1 LLRGFVSVTLP
12 ANPLKLPLRGSYL
25 SALERGVLVYDGA
38 MGTNIQRHHLTAA
51 DYGGPSLE
59 GCNDHLV
66 LTRPDVIRS
75 IHESFLAVGCDVVET
90 CTFQS
95 TPRRLA
101 EWGLG
106 DKVREIN
113 VAAARVARAACDAFA
128 TPERPRFVAA
138 SIGPTG
144 MLPSSSDPVL
154 SNVTFD
160 ALADDFHAQAK
171 YLVEGGVDVL
181 LVETSQDMLEV
192 KAALSGFA
200 RLFRELGYRIA
211 VQAQVTLD
219 TSGRMLLGTDVAS
232 AMTTLES
239 LGVDVI
245 GLNCSTGPEH
255 MREPVR
261 FLSQHATRPVSV
273 IPNAGLPLNTGTGE
287 AVYPLEPAPMAAMLC
302 EFVRDFGVRIVGGC
316 CGTTP
321 EHLRAICEVVD
332 ALGARALAPAEH
344 GAASGRVSAG
354 PGEVSTSDDASST
367 AASAS
372 PTAAGEAATAEGEA
386 ALAKG
391 DAEGRRG
398 GLSSGRDDESADR
411 RDSVVARAAAGA
423 GAAPAA
429 RGAPPENHDTTSAPD
444 RPHHSL
450 PSRTLAP
457 RRGHHAVP
465 RVASAMRAITLHQ
478 SPPPLLV
485 GERVNSQGSRK
496 VKRLLLADDYEGIL
510 DVAREQAE
518 SGAHVLDICVA
529 LTERGDEAEQMARV
543 AKLLSMSVETPLM
556 VDSTEAGVIQ
566 AALEQIPGRAIINS
580 INMENGRER
589 IDRVVP
595 LAITHGAA
603 LVALTIDPV
612 GMARTRERKLEV
624 ARAIHDI
631 VVGEYGLQPSDL
643 IFDALTFTL
652 ATGDAEWVD
661 SAHETIEGIRL
672 IKRELPGVLTIL
684 GVSNVSFGLAAEAR
698 AVLNSVFLHHCVQAG
713 LDAAI
718 VNPAHVTPYAEISLE
733 ERALAD
739 DLVFNRRADALQ
751 RYIEYFEKTGDGRRE
766 TGEAVRADPTEGMTA
781 EQRVHWM
788 IVHRKKEGIE
798 AALDAAGV
806 HERPVQVL
814 NEVLLPA
821 MKEVGDKFGAGE
833 LILPFVLQSAEV
845 MKKAVKHLEQF
856 LEKQEGYTKGRVVLA
871 TVYGDVHDI
880 GKSLV
885 HTILSNNGYTVFDL
899 GKQVPVNTIIEKAI
913 EVNADAIGLSA
924 LLVSTSKQMP
934 LCVQELDRRGLQL
947 PVLIGGAAINRRF
960 GRRALF
966 VDGERAY
973 DSGVFY
979 CKDAFEG
986 LETMDRLQD
995 PSSRAGFVQQALADA
1010 RADVFLHSGVGK
1022 DVARGDAAGARSD
1035 VSTDHAIPE
1044 SPFVGTR
1051 VLRDIPLDEVLALL
1065 DLDELYRLQWG
1076 GRGSGEGYDKTV
1088 RDEFEPT
1095 LARLSAE
1102 ATRERWLR
1110 PQAVYGY
1117 FPAQAHGND
1126 LVLYDPNAWEADG
1139 GSLREIGR
1147 FHFPRQEG
1155 RERLCLADYFR
1166 PADSGD
1172 VDLVGL
1178 QVVTVGDAATRRFEE
1193 LQGRGEYAEAFYVH
1207 GLAVE
1212 AAEATAEWL
1221 HRRIRAELG
1230 IAAGRGKR
1238 YSWGYGACPDLDD
1251 HETVFRLLPAD
1262 AIGMTLTSAFQLI
1275 PEQSTAALIVHHP
1288 QAKYYAVRGE
1298 GNTGR
1303 AQPSASAAAAVGD
1316 G

>member
-1 LLRGFVSVTLP
+1 VSHLP
-12 ANPLKLPLRGSYL
+12 NAFHLPIRSPYL
-25 SALERGVLVYDGA
+25 DALARGVLVFDGA
-38 MGTNIQRHHLTAA
+38 MGTNIQRHHLTAE
-51 DYGGPSLE
+51 DYGGKALE

-66 LTRPDVIRS
+66 LTRPDVIQS
-75 IHESFLAVGCDVVET
+75 IHESFLEAGCDVVET

-95 TPRRLA
+95 TPRRLE

-106 DKVREIN
+106 DKVRDIN
-113 VAAARVARAACDAFA
+113 VAAARIARAACDRFA

-144 MLPSSSDPVL
+144 MLPSSSDPAL

-160 ALADDFHAQAK
+160 ALSDDFYAQAK

-181 LVETSQDMLEV
+181 LLETSQDILEM
-192 KAALSGFA
+192 KAALAGFV
-200 RLFRELGYRIA
+200 RLFRELGYRLP

-219 TSGRMLLGTDVAS
+219 VSGRMLLGTDVAS
-232 AMTTLES
+232 AMTTLEA

-261 FLSQHATRPVSV
+261 YLSQHATRPVSV
-273 IPNAGLPLNTGTGE
+273 VPNAGLPLNTGTGD
-287 AVYPLEPAPMAAMLC
+287 AVYPLEPAPMAEMLG

-321 EHLRAICEVVD
+321 EHLRAICETVD
-332 ALGARALAPAEH
+332 ALG
-344 GAASGRVSAG
+344 V
-354 PGEVSTSDDASST
+354 
-367 AASAS
+367 
-372 PTAAGEAATAEGEA
+372 
-386 ALAKG
+386 
-391 DAEGRRG
+391 
-398 GLSSGRDDESADR
+398 
-411 RDSVVARAAAGA
+411 RAAAD
-423 GAAPAA
+423 PTMPDVAA
-429 RGAPPENHDTTSAPD
+429 RGAPPEQQHIPALAETRHHLIPTGIVPAPGAPPRRSPSAPATAAA
-444 RPHHSL
+444 RPRHGHHS
-450 PSRTLAP
+450 
-457 RRGHHAVP
+457 VP
-465 RVASAMRAITLHQ
+465 RASSAMRAITLHQ

-485 GERVNSQGSRK
+485 GERVNAQGSRK

-510 DVAREQAE
+510 EVARDQAE
-518 SGAHVLDICVA
+518 SGAHVLDVCVA
-529 LTERGDEAEQMARV
+529 LTERGDEAAQMATV
-543 AKLLSMSVETPLM
+543 AKLLSMSIETPLM
-556 VDSTEAGVIQ
+556 IDSTEASVIQ
-566 AALEQIPGRAIINS
+566 AALEHIPGRAIINS
-580 INMENGRER
+580 INMENGRAR
-589 IDRVVP
+589 IDSVVP
-595 LAITHGAA
+595 MAITHGAA
-603 LVALTIDPV
+603 LVALTIDEA
-612 GMARTRERKLEV
+612 GMARTRERKLEI
-624 ARAIHDI
+624 AQKIHDI
-631 VVGEYGLQPSDL
+631 VVGEYGMQSSDL

-652 ATGDAEWVD
+652 ATGDAEWID
-661 SAHETIEGIRL
+661 SAAETIEGIRL

-684 GVSNVSFGLAAEAR
+684 GVSNVSFGLAPHAR
-698 AVLNSVFLHHCVQAG
+698 AVLNSVFLHHCVHAG

-718 VNPAHVTPYAEISLE
+718 VNPAHVTPYAEISTE

-739 DLVFNRRADALQ
+739 DLVFNRRPDALQ
-751 RYIEYFEKTGDGRRE
+751 RFIEHFEKSTSRDEEKSSER
-766 TGEAVRADPTEGMTA
+766 VDPTADMSP
-781 EQRVHWM
+781 EQRVQWM
-788 IVHRKKEGIE
+788 VVHRKKEGIE
-798 AALDAAGV
+798 VALDAAGV
-806 HERPVQVL
+806 RERPVQVL

-845 MKKAVKHLEQF
+845 MKRAVKHLEQF

-885 HTILSNNGYTVFDL
+885 NTILSNNGYTVFDL
-899 GKQVPVNTIIEKAI
+899 GKQVPVNTIIEKAV

-934 LCVQELDRRGLQL
+934 LCVQELDRRGVQL

-966 VDGERAY
+966 VDGARPY
-973 DSGVFY
+973 DAGVFY

-995 PSSRAGFVQQALADA
+995 PDQRNDFVANALAEA
-1010 RADVFLHSGVGK
+1010 RADVFLHTGVGK
-1022 DVARGDAAGARSD
+1022 DVARGDSAGVRGD
-1035 VSTDHAIPE
+1035 VSTDHPVPE

-1051 VLRDIPLDEVLALL
+1051 IVRDIPLDEVLALL

-1076 GRGSGEGYDKTV
+1076 GRGSGDAYQETV
-1088 RDEFEPT
+1088 RTVFEPT
-1095 LARLSAE
+1095 LQRLKEE
-1102 ATRERWLR
+1102 ATRDGWLT
-1110 PQAVYGY
+1110 PQATYGY
-1117 FPAQAHGND
+1117 FPVQSQGND
-1126 LVLYDPNAWEADG
+1126 VIVYDPDAWDADG
-1139 GSLREIGR
+1139 GSLREIAR

-1166 PADSGD
+1166 SVDSGD
-1172 VDLVGL
+1172 VDVIAL
-1178 QVVTVGDAATRRFEE
+1178 QVVTVGDAATRRFDE
-1193 LQGRGEYAEAFYVH
+1193 LQGNGEYSEAFYVH

-1221 HRRIRAELG
+1221 HRLIRAELG
-1230 IAAGRGKR
+1230 MPAGRGKR

-1262 AIGMTLTSAFQLI
+1262 AVGMSLTSAMQLI

-1288 QAKYYAVRGE
+1288 EAKYYAVRGE
-1298 GNTGR
+1298 GSER
-1303 AQPSASAAAAVGD
+1303 AGATTAGATT
-1316 G
+1316 